1 LDYGQPPVSDF
12 RPGDVLGPLLAWG
25 AFAGVV
31 VVSTQ
36 LVLKVR
42 QTFAD
47 YNVRLPG
54 VTIAL
59 LDIQTWLTTWY
70 GLAGLL
76 LIPIAMT
83 AIAWP
88 AERRVKRI
96 ITRAGVVFTLLF
108 IAYLVIALGIPL
120 MSIADAVSSQSGGK

>member
-1 LDYGQPPVSDF
+1 MQTGYPTPPGLDYGQPPARDF
-12 RPGDVLGPLLAWG
+12 RPSDVLGPLIAWG

-31 VVSTQ
+31 IATGP

-47 YNVRLPG
+47 FNVKLPG
-54 VTIAL
+54 VTVAL
-59 LDIQTWLTTWY
+59 LNVQTWLTTWA

-76 LIPIAMT
+76 LIPVGMT

-88 AERRVKRI
+88 ANRRGKRLI
-96 ITRAGVVFTLLF
+96 ARAGIVFTLLF
-108 IAYLVIALGIPL
+108 IAYVVVCLVCR
-120 MSIADAVSSQSGGK
+120 